1 MGRPKSEKIRENG
14 GKTAEGTAVSVL
26 GALNPAHNADFPRR
40 AAEFRLFP
48 PFLERKLTWID
59 RNKRRVTYLTGAN
72 STFGAYGMND
82 DKKKKN
88 KKKSPFQKILRIV
101 ILAAALTAI
110 LVVAVM
116 YALNG
121 NTREG
126 IGRITRIGATL
137 SQNVSPFGDSVIFYD
152 GTTLHCV
159 AATGGNEWSY
169 QIGTNADYDATE
181 KRIVA
186 WSGNDLYILNS
197 RGRLIYN
204 NKMSDAIQFAS
215 AGDEYVAVFVGDSDN
230 GVVSVINSSGQI
242 VDNIPVSNQT
252 LLDIGFFMSTTTSSA
267 QPTELMWMLGL
278 NTTGTVISTEL
289 QTYQPGKL
297 STGKSSLGEH
307 IAYSIYDENGN
318 LNIVTTRQI
327 LHYSYRALE
336 ASSPTLIYGYTV
348 EDVQQSGKT
357 LYQLLVP
364 AQEQSEGTS
373 INNVRLMY
381 GSVDR
386 VLHLPGTC
394 IAAKLGTKSVYG
406 FSANAV
412 YACRFGETTF
422 RAYAMPINVTAVLG
436 MMTDNRAVVA
446 SGSEIYVVEL
456 PT

>member
-1 MGRPKSEKIRENG
+1 M
-14 GKTAEGTAVSVL
+14 
-26 GALNPAHNADFPRR
+26 
-40 AAEFRLFP
+40 
-48 PFLERKLTWID
+48 D

-88 KKKSPFQKILRIV
+88 KKKSPFQKVLRIV

-116 YALNG
+116 YALKG

-348 EDVQQSGKT
+348 EDVQQSIKT

>member
-1 MGRPKSEKIRENG
+1 M
-14 GKTAEGTAVSVL
+14 
-26 GALNPAHNADFPRR
+26 
-40 AAEFRLFP
+40 
-48 PFLERKLTWID
+48 D

-126 IGRITRIGATL
+126 IGKITRIGATL

-394 IAAKLGTKSVYG
+394 IAAKLGNKSVYG

>member
-1 MGRPKSEKIRENG
+1 M
-14 GKTAEGTAVSVL
+14 
-26 GALNPAHNADFPRR
+26 
-40 AAEFRLFP
+40 
-48 PFLERKLTWID
+48 D

-336 ASSPTLIYGYTV
+336 ASSRRSSTAIR
-348 EDVQQSGKT
+348 S
-357 LYQLLVP
+357 
-364 AQEQSEGTS
+364 
-373 INNVRLMY
+373 R
-381 GSVDR
+381 
-386 VLHLPGTC
+386 TC
-394 IAAKLGTKSVYG
+394 SRAAKRSTS
-406 FSANAV
+406 FS
-412 YACRFGETTF
+412 F
-422 RAYAMPINVTAVLG
+422 RRRS
-436 MMTDNRAVVA
+436 RARAPA
-446 SGSEIYVVEL
+446 STMSA
-456 PT
+456 

>member
-1 MGRPKSEKIRENG
+1 M
-14 GKTAEGTAVSVL
+14 
-26 GALNPAHNADFPRR
+26 
-40 AAEFRLFP
+40 
-48 PFLERKLTWID
+48 D

-267 QPTELMWMLGL
+267 QPTELMRMLGL

-348 EDVQQSGKT
+348 DDVQQSGKT

-364 AQEQSEGTS
+364 AQEQSEGIS

>member
-1 MGRPKSEKIRENG
+1 M
-14 GKTAEGTAVSVL
+14 
-26 GALNPAHNADFPRR
+26 
-40 AAEFRLFP
+40 
-48 PFLERKLTWID
+48 D

-364 AQEQSEGTS
+364 AQEQSEGIS

>member
-1 MGRPKSEKIRENG
+1 M
-14 GKTAEGTAVSVL
+14 
-26 GALNPAHNADFPRR
+26 
-40 AAEFRLFP
+40 
-48 PFLERKLTWID
+48 D

-242 VDNIPVSNQT
+242 VDNIPVANQT

-327 LHYSYRALE
+327 LHYNYKALE

-348 EDVQQSGKT
+348 EDVQKSGKT

-364 AQEQSEGTS
+364 AQEQSEGIS

-422 RAYAMPINVTAVLG
+422 RAYAMPVNVTAVLG

>member
-1 MGRPKSEKIRENG
+1 M
-14 GKTAEGTAVSVL
+14 
-26 GALNPAHNADFPRR
+26 
-40 AAEFRLFP
+40 
-48 PFLERKLTWID
+48 D

>member
-1 MGRPKSEKIRENG
+1 M
-14 GKTAEGTAVSVL
+14 
-26 GALNPAHNADFPRR
+26 
-40 AAEFRLFP
+40 
-48 PFLERKLTWID
+48 D

-121 NTREG
+121 NTRED
-126 IGRITRIGATL
+126 IGRIARIGATL

-204 NKMSDAIQFAS
+204 NNMSDAIQFAS

-297 STGKSSLGEH
+297 STS
-307 IAYSIYDENGN
+307 
-318 LNIVTTRQI
+318 
-327 LHYSYRALE
+327 
-336 ASSPTLIYGYTV
+336 
-348 EDVQQSGKT
+348 
-357 LYQLLVP
+357 
-364 AQEQSEGTS
+364 
-373 INNVRLMY
+373 
-381 GSVDR
+381 
-386 VLHLPGTC
+386 
-394 IAAKLGTKSVYG
+394 
-406 FSANAV
+406 
-412 YACRFGETTF
+412 
-422 RAYAMPINVTAVLG
+422 
-436 MMTDNRAVVA
+436 
-446 SGSEIYVVEL
+446 
-456 PT
+456 

>member
-1 MGRPKSEKIRENG
+1 M
-14 GKTAEGTAVSVL
+14 
-26 GALNPAHNADFPRR
+26 
-40 AAEFRLFP
+40 
-48 PFLERKLTWID
+48 D

-126 IGRITRIGATL
+126 IGRIARIGATL

-394 IAAKLGTKSVYG
+394 IAAKLGTRSVYG

>member
-1 MGRPKSEKIRENG
+1 M
-14 GKTAEGTAVSVL
+14 
-26 GALNPAHNADFPRR
+26 
-40 AAEFRLFP
+40 
-48 PFLERKLTWID
+48 D

-348 EDVQQSGKT
+348 DDVQQSGKT

-364 AQEQSEGTS
+364 AQEQSEGIS

>member
-1 MGRPKSEKIRENG
+1 M
-14 GKTAEGTAVSVL
+14 
-26 GALNPAHNADFPRR
+26 
-40 AAEFRLFP
+40 
-48 PFLERKLTWID
+48 D

-126 IGRITRIGATL
+126 IGRIARIGATL

-364 AQEQSEGTS
+364 AQEQSEGIS